1 MVPANMGEYKIHGIF
16 EVIVCYTKI
25 NTSIVE
31 N

>member
-1 MVPANMGEYKIHGIF
+1 MVPANMGEYKIHGII
-16 EVIVCYTKI
+16 EAIVCYMKI